1 MNKEI
6 LIQVDAEETAV
17 AVLENGR
24 LMEIYLERA
33 TKARLVGN
41 IYKGRVAN
49 VLPGMQ
55 AAFVDIGLEKNAFLF
70 VDDTTGL
77 EALEGEVPPR
87 SRRRISDVVREGQ
100 EILVQVVKE
109 PQGSKGARVTTQIT
123 LPGCY
128 LVLMPT
134 VNYIGISRRIGSEE
148 ERERLKTLARAV
160 KPRRMGLIVRTAAA
174 GAGLEEL
181 REDSRA
187 LSLTWKRIRELARR
201 SKAPRLLHHD
211 VELSLRILRDLYT
224 EDVSRL
230 LVNSRDTYNRVIE
243 ILAERAPDLRRRVV
257 LRDGAD
263 LFALYGVQNQ
273 VEQALKRKVWLKC
286 GAYLV
291 IDQME
296 ALTAIDV
303 NTGKYV
309 GRHNLADTVL
319 TTNLE
324 AAVEVA
330 RQLRLRNI
338 GGIIVVDFIDM
349 ENPAHQEQV
358 IKVLQRELARDKTK
372 TQILGFTRLGLLEM
386 TRKKDQL
393 ELGNVLQQD
402 CPYCHGTGKVL
413 SEETVA
419 LQARKKVLQLAEE
432 SRARALLVEANP
444 AVASLL
450 IGSGGAHLRLLER
463 RAGKKLII
471 KGKENFHLE
480 EVNVRELFDL
490 DEINNLATPVKAG
503 QILKVTIE
511 GAHTTNNGDGIAR
524 VDGFVLAIPGGASY
538 LGQEVPVEV
547 TRVYRTFA
555 RARLLADA

>member
-6 LIQVDAEETAV
+6 LIQADAEETAV
-17 AVLENGR
+17 AVLEDGR
-24 LMEIYLERA
+24 LMEIYLERV
-33 TKARLVGN
+33 TKAHLVGN

-77 EALEGEVPPR
+77 EALEGEMPGR
-87 SRRRISDVVREGQ
+87 SRRRISDVVQEGQ

-123 LPGCY
+123 LPGRY

-187 LSLTWKRIRELARR
+187 LSRVWKRIRELARR

-224 EDVSRL
+224 EDVDRL
-230 LVNSRDTYNRVIE
+230 LVNSRDTYDTVVG
-243 ILAERAPDLRRRVV
+243 ILAGRSPELRRRVV
-257 LRDGAD
+257 LREGAD

-273 VEQALKRKVWLKC
+273 IEQALKRKVWLKC
-286 GAYLV
+286 GGYLV

-303 NTGKYV
+303 NTGKFV
-309 GRHNLADTVL
+309 GRHNLADTIL

-386 TRKKDQL
+386 TRKKDQQ
-393 ELGNVLQQD
+393 ELGSMLQQD

-419 LQARKKVLQLAEE
+419 LQARKKILQLAGE

-444 AVASLL
+444 SVASLL

-463 RAGKKLII
+463 RAGKQLII
-471 KGKENFHLE
+471 KGAENLHLE
-480 EVNVRELFDL
+480 EVNLRELFDL
-490 DEINNLATPVKAG
+490 DEINNAAPVKAG

-524 VDGFVLAIPGGASY
+524 VDGFVLDIPGGASY
-538 LGQEVPVEV
+538 LGREVPVEV

-555 RARLLADA
+555 RARLLNDA